1 MKSDQASEGRQ
12 RFRIALRLQG
22 NEDADPSKAFG
33 YRIIDI
39 LADEP
44 LADMHRGGAPQRYVF
59 ADRGDGVGDRGAEG
73 PAARIGGGFQSL
85 DIARPVSD
93 SNPPNLPAQSLN
105 LRVPGNEIR
114 LEIELHNRPIEATD
128 KNGDESLGG

>member
-12 RFRIALRLQG
+12 RFRIAPRLQG

-33 YRIIDI
+33 YRIMDI

-85 DIARPVSD
+85 DIGRAGFDGNPRNVSG
-93 SNPPNLPAQSLN
+93 QSLKI
-105 LRVPGNEIR
+105 RVPGNEIR
-114 LEIELHNRPIEATD
+114 LGIELDNRPIEATD
-128 KNGDESLGG
+128 K